1 MVDPVG
7 KQNQGNVVLPLAVSA
22 GKLSLNVL
30 TTALFFKIN
39 LASTWFLP
47 FSFKRA
53 YFCCSLFSAEF
64 IKCTTCG
71 TWSIPQI
78 LNSSY

>member
-47 FSFKRA
+47 FFNVIMNQT
-53 YFCCSLFSAEF
+53 SL
-64 IKCTTCG
+64 IIQKH
-71 TWSIPQI
+71 
-78 LNSSY
+78 